1 MQVVNMVESSQPS
14 TSHSLSN
21 IRHRQNGDNQTL
33 NCPRCGADIDHLQP
47 RPEDPME
54 AASDFPN
61 PFSGGNERDTLEI
74 AKLDKLKRLI
84 CSPNKDLVKPGAPY
98 LRTLRPDLA
107 ESAREA
113 KNDPT
118 DEILTRV
125 AGKMQAAIRHAGE
138 RSADALLRSRL
149 KGMSTFGRPLRPE
162 HVFKSVGGI
171 LYDQEWTGNLS
182 QGMVP
187 DHTPLDDTSLN
198 IAFCS
203 TYTFEMM
210 LLVDYGFPP
219 CPVRSPWF
227 WPREPFLNFH
237 WTQFEHFSRFL
248 TAVACRWNEGHLPDP
263 AAWEYIARKMNAFDI
278 NRLEVW
284 DAATL
289 IYYYHTRR
297 EPVDSESAKKGWTGY
312 TGVLQEMINEV
323 PKRGTDRLA
332 RKLSLDINLLIP
344 KFVSS
349 REKRELMLYKARRLV
364 QEYHLSV
371 SDSRAERGD
380 GWLEA
385 MANFFSFDTVAEKEK
400 ES

>member
-1 MQVVNMVESSQPS
+1 
-14 TSHSLSN
+14 
-21 IRHRQNGDNQTL
+21 
-33 NCPRCGADIDHLQP
+33 LQP
-47 RPEDPME
+47 RPEDPVE
-54 AASDFPN
+54 AASDFPD
-61 PFSGGNERDTLEI
+61 SSRGGNERDTLEI
-74 AKLDKLKRLI
+74 AELDKLKQLI
-84 CSPNKDLVKPGAPY
+84 CSPNKDLIKPGAPY
-98 LRTLRPDLA
+98 PRTLRPDVA
-107 ESAREA
+107 KNAREA

-125 AGKMQAAIRHAGE
+125 ACKIQAAIRHAGE
-138 RSADALLRSRL
+138 RSADALLGSRL
-149 KGMSTFGRPLRPE
+149 KGMSVYGRPLRPE
-162 HVFKSVGGI
+162 HIFKSVGGI

-182 QGMVP
+182 QGMIP
-187 DHTPLDDTSLN
+187 DYTTLDDTNMN
-198 IAFCS
+198 IAFGS
-203 TYTFEMM
+203 NYIFEVM

-227 WPREPFLNFH
+227 RSRERFLDIV
-237 WTQFEHFSRFL
+237 WTQFEDFSRFL
-248 TAVACRWNEGHLPDP
+248 TAVACRWNEGHLPDL
-263 AAWEYIARKMNAFDI
+263 AAWECIARKMDAFDI
-278 NRLEVW
+278 DRLEVW

-289 IYYYHTRR
+289 IYYYYTRR
-297 EPVDSESAKKGWTGY
+297 EPVDSESAKIGWTGY

-344 KFVSS
+344 KFVSN

-371 SDSRAERGD
+371 SDPRAEPEAKRGD

-385 MANFFSFDTVAEKEK
+385 IANFFSSNTVAKKEK